1 MDLDIDSSDIWDLCK
16 HGLGLSI
23 LMFLLI
29 IGWALILGILIAIG
43 SILGL
48 IVGFGVLGLGLG
60 YINSYLAETVWEIR
74 TDDGLVSRLFHG
86 ILLLIFLGIA
96 NIPFIAVTYL
106 FPHWFISLI
115 LFIIYVPIHG
125 YVGIRVAELFE
136 TARNQVERAAYW
148 DE

>member
-1 MDLDIDSSDIWDLCK
+1 MDLDLDSSDIWDLCK

-60 YINSYLAETVWEIR
+60 YINSYLAEAVWEIR

-86 ILLLIFLGIA
+86 ILLLLFLGIA

-136 TARNQVERAAYW
+136 TARNQVERAAY
-148 DE
+148 